1 VNTNALRSQCV
12 TVSGPAAGQSCV
24 FPFKFQGVT
33 YNGCADWE
41 YGGENTGKTWC
52 STSTDLSGEHRDGG
66 GHWALC
72 PLSCPQHNSLDFL

>member
-1 VNTNALRSQCV
+1 
-12 TVSGPAAGQSCV
+12 VSGPAAGQSCV